1 MYRCILTSTNVWTQ
15 SCRSVKLTK
24 IVTENDKLQFDYN
37 LAKSINEMNNNTK
50 AITSFEALKEYLKK
64 KPVSS
69 YITEI

>member
-1 MYRCILTSTNVWTQ
+1 MACHSMHHILFSEYAY
-15 SCRSVKLTK
+15 K
-24 IVTENDKLQFDYN
+24 IV
-37 LAKSINEMNNNTK
+37 AKSINEMNNNTK